1 MTSKLYLSNCFSI
14 NLDYEPEFSDLNL
27 SKSKFILIK
36 YKSGRDVSSE
46 FASFVET
53 VRIKCA

>member
-1 MTSKLYLSNCFSI
+1 MQVEEIVFRGKNQRKTG
-14 NLDYEPEFSDLNL
+14 EFSDLNL

-36 YKSGRDVSSE
+36 YKSGCDVSSE